1 MADSHRRRTSVSKP
15 RWIDSDRES
24 GVSTTPLDGLTVV
37 ELAGLGPVPFAG
49 MILAGL
55 GAEVIRVDR
64 PGGPPMPD
72 PFDGALGR
80 GKRSIAL
87 DLKKPEAVDIVLK
100 LVAGAD
106 VLLEGYRPG
115 VVERLGVGPGDCLAG
130 NPELV
135 YGRMTGWGADG
146 PYASMAGH
154 DINYTG
160 LSGALHA
167 IGASEQPAPP
177 LNLVADNGGGAM
189 YLVAGVLAAIHDRDR
204 SGGAVVDAS
213 MIEGAASLMA
223 PFYEMSANGLWED
236 RRDANLLDGN
246 APFYTTYRTSDDR
259 WMAVGPLEPAFYAE
273 LLSGLALDPA
283 ELPGQYDKGRWP
295 ELRRSIADAFAQR
308 TRAEWESVFDG
319 TDACVTPVL
328 SIAEAPEHPQNIAR
342 RVFGGPADHRLPNP
356 TPRIDGGDPPALT
369 DSPPIGGDTD
379 EILTR
384 LGYDNDRIR
393 VLRDARVVS

>member
-1 MADSHRRRTSVSKP
+1 MT
-15 RWIDSDRES
+15 
-24 GVSTTPLDGLTVV
+24 TTPLDRLTVI
-37 ELAGLGPVPFAG
+37 ELAGLGPVPFSG

-55 GAEVIRVDR
+55 GADVIRVDR
-64 PGGPPMPD
+64 IGGPSAPD
-72 PFDGALGR
+72 LFDGALGR

-87 DLKKPEAVDIVLK
+87 DLKTPEAVDIVLG
-100 LVAGAD
+100 LVAGAN

-115 VVERLGVGPGDCLAG
+115 VVERLGVGPDDCLAA
-130 NPELV
+130 NPDLV

-146 PYASMAGH
+146 PFASMAGH

-167 IGASEQPAPP
+167 IGSSEQPIPP

-204 SGGAVVDAS
+204 SGGAGVDAS

-236 RRDANLLDGN
+236 HRDANLLDGN

-259 WMAVGPLEPAFYAE
+259 WMAVGPLEPVFYAK
-273 LLSGLALDPA
+273 LLSGLELDPA

-295 ELRRSIADAFAQR
+295 ELRRSIANAFAKR
-308 TRAEWESVFDG
+308 TRVEWESVFDG

-328 SIAEAPEHPQNIAR
+328 SIAEAPEHRQNIAR
-342 RVFGGPADHRLPNP
+342 QVFGGRADHRLPNP
-356 TPRIDGGDPPALT
+356 TPRIDGGDPPAL
-369 DSPPIGGDTD
+369 DDAPPIGDDTG
-379 EILTR
+379 EILIQ
-384 LGYDNDRIR
+384 LGYADDRIQA
-393 VLRDARVVS
+393 LRDAWVVS